1 MADNWDEY
9 NEDGYPPDEDPVDI
23 TESATPRILMM
34 GSRRSGKSSMSGVVF
49 HKMPPH
55 EVNIFFFF
63 SPFF

>member
-1 MADNWDEY
+1 MAEENYEEY
-9 NEDGYPPDEDPVDI
+9 GDGYLPEEDPVDI

-55 EVNIFFFF
+55 EVRPSFELIN
-63 SPFF
+63 SQ